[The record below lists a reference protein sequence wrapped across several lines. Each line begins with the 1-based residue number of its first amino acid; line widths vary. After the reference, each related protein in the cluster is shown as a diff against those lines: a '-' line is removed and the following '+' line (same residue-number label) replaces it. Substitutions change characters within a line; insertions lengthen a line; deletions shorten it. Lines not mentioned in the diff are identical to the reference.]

1 MEFRKVDAG
10 RGAGWYADA
19 WNIFKGQIGMW
30 LLLVVIYLAVAIVL
44 NIIPLIGGLAFTLIS
59 PALAGGLYLA
69 AREAE
74 AGRPLD
80 AKMLFQPLMDE
91 HTRGPM
97 LTLGGVSIA
106 FSIVLMLTLITVM
119 GGSAGT
125 SALLGQDPEAMQAQ
139 MAGAGVAGLLTV
151 LLLSLVFFMAM
162 LYAAPLVLFAGVP
175 PIQALKLSLKAALG
189 NWLALLV
196 FSLILIP
203 LAIIASL
210 PFMLGWLFLMPVI
223 FIAMYSS
230 YRDIFG
236 LAEDAAPPASQPAQM
251 HM

>member
-1 MEFRKVDAG
+1 MEFRTVEAG

-30 LLLVVIYLAVAIVL
+30 LLLVLIYLGLAIVL
-44 NIIPLIGGLAFTLIS
+44 GLIPFIGQLAFALIS

-80 AKMLFQPLMDE
+80 VKLLFQPLTDE
-91 HTRGPM
+91 RSRGPM
-97 LTLGGVSIA
+97 LTLGAISIA
-106 FSIVLMLTLITVM
+106 FSLVLMLTLATII

-125 SALLGQDPEAMQAQ
+125 SALLGDDPETMHAQ
-139 MAGAGVAGLLTV
+139 MMGAGLAGLLTV
-151 LLLSLVFFMAM
+151 LLLSLVFLMAM

-175 PIQALKLSLKAALG
+175 PMQSLKLSLKACLG
-189 NWLALLV
+189 NWLPLLI
-196 FSLILIP
+196 FGLILIP
-203 LAIIASL
+203 LAVLASL
-210 PFMLGWLFLMPVI
+210 PLMLGWLFLMPI
-223 FIAMYSS
+223 IMIAIYAS

-236 LAEDAAPPASQPAQM
+236 GVQAAPEQQPPAMATF
-251 HM
+251 

>member
-1 MEFRKVDAG
+1 MEFRTVEAG

-30 LLLVVIYLAVAIVL
+30 LLLVLIYLGLAIVL
-44 NIIPLIGGLAFTLIS
+44 GFIPFIGQLAFALIS

-80 AKMLFQPLMDE
+80 AKMLFQPLTDE
-91 HTRGPM
+91 HSRGPM
-97 LTLGGVSIA
+97 LTLGAISIA
-106 FSIVLMLTLITVM
+106 FSLALMLTLATIM

-125 SALLGQDPEAMQAQ
+125 SALLGHDPDAMRAQ
-139 MAGAGVAGLLTV
+139 MMGAGLAGLLTV
-151 LLLSLVFFMAM
+151 LLLSLVFLMAM

-175 PIQALKLSLKAALG
+175 PVQSLKLSLKACMG
-189 NWLALLV
+189 NWLPLLI
-196 FSLILIP
+196 FGLILIP
-203 LAIIASL
+203 LAVLASL
-210 PFMLGWLFLMPVI
+210 PLMLGWLFLMPI
-223 FIAMYSS
+223 IMIAIYAS

-236 LAEDAAPPASQPAQM
+236 GVQATPAQQPPGTATF
-251 HM
+251 